1 MSAYSFKQKND
12 YSFSLPK
19 NLENIFAL
27 ADNIIKAVPGKCN
40 SNLEVGENC
49 YLMPFFYGCM
59 WTKTSALA
67 EPPAALPVGS
77 Y

>member
-1 MSAYSFKQKND
+1 MLAYSFKQKND

-40 SNLEVGENC
+40 SNLGRGKI
-49 YLMPFFYGCM
+49 LR
-59 WTKTSALA
+59 
-67 EPPAALPVGS
+67 
-77 Y
+77 